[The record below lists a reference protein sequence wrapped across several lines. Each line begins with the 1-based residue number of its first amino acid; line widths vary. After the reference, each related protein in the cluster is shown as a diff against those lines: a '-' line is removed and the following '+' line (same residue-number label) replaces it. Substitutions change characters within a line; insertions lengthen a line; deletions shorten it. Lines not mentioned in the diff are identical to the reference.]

1 MQKVNKLIFSR
12 RKYKYYITIIA
23 SFTNLLFCIFSL
35 LPPYLLKK
43 PNFFITEI
51 NSPKKNNS
59 KSVIFKDEY
68 CDSSKYIIKKDPIHS
83 LHNWAYKYDLY
94 L

>member
-1 MQKVNKLIFSR
+1 ML
-12 RKYKYYITIIA
+12 TH
-23 SFTNLLFCIFSL
+23 LLFSIFSL

-68 CDSSKYIIKKDPIHS
+68 CVLQNI
-83 LHNWAYKYDLY
+83 L
-94 L
+94 